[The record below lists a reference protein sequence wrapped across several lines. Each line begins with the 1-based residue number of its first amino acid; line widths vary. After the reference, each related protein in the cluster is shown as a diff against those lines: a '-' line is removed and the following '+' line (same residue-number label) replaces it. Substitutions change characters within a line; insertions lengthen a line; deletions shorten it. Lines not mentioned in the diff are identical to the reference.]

1 MALTAIASSVFNATR
16 SSTDDLASVVEASSL
31 PASAA
36 SSGATLSYTYT
47 SLAAEPA
54 TVDFDLRALTDDRGT
69 LTFTAVHG
77 IIVKVRAGILTTV
90 DPAALPAGALTCQ
103 PCGSGGSIVLLP
115 LRGVYAV
122 ASATSIGTV
131 DGSSYLIRFTTGASA
146 QFDLYIWGEGTI
158 A

>member
-47 SLAAEPA
+47 SPSAEPS

-77 IIVKVRAGILTTV
+77 IILKARAGTVTTV
-90 DPAALPAGALTCQ
+90 NAASLPAGALTCQ
-103 PCGSGGSIVLLP
+103 PAGSGGEIQVTIG
-115 LRGVYAV
+115 GVCAV

-131 DGSSYLIRFTTGASA
+131 DGSSYLLRYTTAASA